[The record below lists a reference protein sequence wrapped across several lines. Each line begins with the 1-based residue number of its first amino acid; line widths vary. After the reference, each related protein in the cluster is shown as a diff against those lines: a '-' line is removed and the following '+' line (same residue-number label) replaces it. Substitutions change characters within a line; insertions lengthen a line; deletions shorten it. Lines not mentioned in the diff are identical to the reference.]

1 MGLGLFLRTTTS
13 HPEPLQ
19 AIERVLRSRFA
30 DVVEH
35 IGGDAAALAVG
46 LHPAAEDV
54 EFVLQNAT
62 VTVSAKTSTA
72 GPGYHAFVC
81 ELLECVGDDLGTKW
95 APAVDDEEGDETGYF
110 ASHDRAGLEAEMLG
124 WLRGLCDVIAE
135 QAADGVGNLSVN
147 LPTDTHYEAEGLIIT
162 PMGPRDGAWLE
173 ATTKDPRRGIDLF
186 PWWAH
191 GLGAEH
197 AFGRALAR
205 MWTEVRWRPPL
216 DDSERALFERID
228 ADLRRAHG
236 LKPSLDLPWAE
247 WAEITRW
254 LERDDALAREVL
266 ERGRR
271 LSPRIG
277 YRRRPVRP
285 ALTGG
290 WSIRVPGEMAT
301 ELDEEGTWSA
311 FMPGRTIWMSSFR
324 FGDPE
329 SPTLSA
335 EETLSD
341 QAHEGE
347 VFVVPGLPDG
357 YAHRASKL
365 TTDDGAT
372 QLTIELARPQRLAI
386 LTIVLDDDDDTDWAK
401 GVAASMRN
409 G

>member
-162 PMGPRDGAWLE
+162 PMGPRDRAWLE

-197 AFGRALAR
+197 AFGRALATTAR
-205 MWTEVRWRPPL
+205 RLRTSTVRANRCRFASSAWVEAFAR
-216 DDSERALFERID
+216 SSVGRV
-228 ADLRRAHG
+228 G
-236 LKPSLDLPWAE
+236 
-247 WAEITRW
+247 
-254 LERDDALAREVL
+254 RDHPLAR
-266 ERGRR
+266 
-271 LSPRIG
+271 
-277 YRRRPVRP
+277 
-285 ALTGG
+285 TG
-290 WSIRVPGEMAT
+290 
-301 ELDEEGTWSA
+301 
-311 FMPGRTIWMSSFR
+311 
-324 FGDPE
+324 
-329 SPTLSA
+329 
-335 EETLSD
+335 
-341 QAHEGE
+341 
-347 VFVVPGLPDG
+347 
-357 YAHRASKL
+357 
-365 TTDDGAT
+365 
-372 QLTIELARPQRLAI
+372 
-386 LTIVLDDDDDTDWAK
+386 
-401 GVAASMRN
+401 
-409 G
+409 